1 MVGRDGR
8 GDAGNSLKIER
19 RQIEGK
25 CGRTIATEPR
35 ASDGPAGVVITT
47 LSASLSPLLLSSLP
61 FSCPSRAT
69 LLLRARGG
77 SPSLPLKIEVG
88 LARLGETAFPSLTET
103 QDGQ

>member
-47 LSASLSPLLLSSLP
+47 LSACLSSASLLSSV
-61 FSCPSRAT
+61 F
-69 LLLRARGG
+69 
-77 SPSLPLKIEVG
+77 LPLS
-88 LARLGETAFPSLTET
+88 RNTTASSSRWKS
-103 QDGQ
+103 

>member
-1 MVGRDGR
+1 MVSRDGR

-47 LSASLSPLLLSSLP
+47 LSASLSLLCFSPLFRLPAPLAQHYCFELEVEVLVSL
-61 FSCPSRAT
+61 
-69 LLLRARGG
+69 
-77 SPSLPLKIEVG
+77 
-88 LARLGETAFPSLTET
+88 
-103 QDGQ
+103 